1 MALSMGTE
9 QSQHS
14 GLSGLFQI
22 VASATLT
29 KTRQLLR
36 LKLSTQFAS
45 NAYRARKVVTESGED
60 NSTSMYVCNSW
71 EDRNSLLN
79 ERDFSTFQV
88 SPQ

>member
-14 GLSGLFQI
+14 GLSGLVQI

-60 NSTSMYVCNSW
+60 NSTSMYI
-71 EDRNSLLN
+71 
-79 ERDFSTFQV
+79 
-88 SPQ
+88 